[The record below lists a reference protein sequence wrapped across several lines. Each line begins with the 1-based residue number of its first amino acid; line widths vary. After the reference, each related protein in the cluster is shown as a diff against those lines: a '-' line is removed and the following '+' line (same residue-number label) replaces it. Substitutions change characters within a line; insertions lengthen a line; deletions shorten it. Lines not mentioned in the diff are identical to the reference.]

1 MPIPKTVARLNLALT
16 NPILRHIAWWAPGFA
31 MVTHVGRT
39 SGRVRRTPVNI
50 FAHGRDYVIALTYG
64 RDSEWVKNVQAAGGC
79 VVQTRGRH
87 IRLVHPQVVHD
98 PSRQMM
104 PGHVRLILRLI
115 GVTDFLVLE
124 PATGAPQ
131 PPPLR
136 ATITDPRRAS
146 RTLPPA

>member
-1 MPIPKTVARLNLALT
+1 MPIPKAIARFNLAVT

-50 FAHGRDYVIALTYG
+50 FAHGRDYAIALTYG

-87 IRLVHPQVVHD
+87 IRLVRPQVVHD
-98 PSRQMM
+98 PSRRMM
-104 PGHVRLILRLI
+104 PWPVHLILRLI
-115 GVTDFLVLE
+115 DVTDFLVLA
-124 PATGAPQ
+124 PAADAP
-131 PPPLR
+131 R
-136 ATITDPRRAS
+136 
-146 RTLPPA
+146 

>member
-1 MPIPKTVARLNLALT
+1 MPIPKTVARLNLVLT
-16 NPILRHIAWWAPGFA
+16 NPILRHVAWWAPGFA

-64 RDSEWVKNVQAAGGC
+64 RDSEWEKNVQAAGGC